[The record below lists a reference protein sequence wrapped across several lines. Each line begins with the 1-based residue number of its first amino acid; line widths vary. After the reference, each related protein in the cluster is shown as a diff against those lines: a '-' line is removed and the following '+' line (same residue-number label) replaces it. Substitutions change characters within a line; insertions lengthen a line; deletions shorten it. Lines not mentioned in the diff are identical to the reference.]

1 MEQNQISIF
10 RNVSNILPSHPT
22 IVTTLKTVFNKGNK
36 GKVSLHVPSFNKDI
50 HTYNYFFL
58 NFPTESLK
66 APKSPPSPPCNNPPL
81 QTKAGKWRSGV
92 KERCCSRFRRDC
104 WTWTIRCLVL
114 DSVDIVEHLLKDKS
128 LQIWWFA
135 SASHRTS
142 FLLWHTSIK
151 VFSEKWK
158 VFGLRWNIG

>member
-1 MEQNQISIF
+1 MSPPSI
-10 RNVSNILPSHPT
+10 RTYTLTT
-22 IVTTLKTVFNKGNK
+22 I
-36 GKVSLHVPSFNKDI
+36 
-50 HTYNYFFL
+50 FFL

-104 WTWTIRCLVL
+104 WTWTITCFVL
-114 DSVDIVEHLLKDKS
+114 DFVNIVEHLLKDKT
-128 LQIWWFA
+128 LQIWGFA
-135 SASHRTS
+135 RASHRTS

-151 VFSEKWK
+151 VVSEKWK
-158 VFGLRWNIG
+158 VFGLSWNISKDKKLHKRPAKQIVSGWARTRLSHYLLFASVACWRT